1 MSLDHPFIAERIA
14 DAMQSL
20 GGLAEDLPPMMMDA
34 GLHMAEQLV
43 NERKIMAVGFDSFA
57 PLAQLFCNT
66 LMYNNAQQRPA
77 LPALLLN
84 DNTCTIAIAAGE
96 SADNWVIRP
105 LKALGQAGDVLLI
118 LAESANT
125 HRVQTSV
132 AAALG
137 NNISCVVI
145 TADGTALDRSINS
158 NINNNSGV
166 IYLSLDSVNLTRM
179 HELTLFILN
188 CLNDIIDAQLFGSY

>member
-20 GGLAEDLPPMMMDA
+20 GGLAEDLPPIMMDA
-34 GLHMAEQLV
+34 GLHMAEQLI
-43 NERKIMAVGFDSFA
+43 NERKIMALGFDSFA

-66 LMYNNAQQRPA
+66 LMYNNAQHRPA

-84 DNTCTIAIAAGE
+84 DNTCSTTIAAGE
-96 SADNWVIRP
+96 SADSWAIRP
-105 LKALGQAGDVLLI
+105 LKAFGQAGDVLLI

-125 HRVQTSV
+125 HSVQTAV

-145 TADGTALDRSINS
+145 ASDGIRQDISS
-158 NINNNSGV
+158 VNNNDSNA

>member
-20 GGLAEDLPPMMMDA
+20 GGLPEDLPPMMMDA
-34 GLHMAEQLV
+34 GLHMAEQLI
-43 NERKIMAVGFDSFA
+43 NERKIMALGFDSFA
-57 PLAQLFCNT
+57 PLAQLFCNA

-84 DNTCTIAIAAGE
+84 NNTCASAIADDENSDSWA
-96 SADNWVIRP
+96 IRP
-105 LKALGQAGDVLLI
+105 LKALGQAGDILLI
-118 LAESANT
+118 LAESANA
-125 HRVQTSV
+125 HSVQTTV

-137 NNISCVVI
+137 NNISCIVI
-145 TADGTALDRSINS
+145 AADGISHGSSIDNDS
-158 NINNNSGV
+158 RA

>member
-20 GGLAEDLPPMMMDA
+20 GGLAEDLPPFIIVA
-34 GLHMAEQLV
+34 GLNMAQQLI
-43 NERKIMAVGFDSFA
+43 NERKNLALGFDSFA
-57 PLAQLFCNT
+57 PFPQLFCNS

-84 DNTCTIAIAAGE
+84 DNTCSTAIAAGE
-96 SADNWVIRP
+96 SADSWAIRP
-105 LKALGQAGDVLLI
+105 LQAFGQAGDVLLI

-125 HRVQTSV
+125 HSVQTAV
-132 AAALG
+132 TAALG

-145 TADGTALDRSINS
+145 AADGISQDSSSVNNDS
-158 NINNNSGV
+158 NA

>member
-20 GGLAEDLPPMMMDA
+20 GGLAEDLPPIMMDA
-34 GLHMAEQLV
+34 GLHMAEQLI
-43 NERKIMAVGFDSFA
+43 NERKIMALGFDSFA

-84 DNTCTIAIAAGE
+84 DNTCSTTIAAGE
-96 SADNWVIRP
+96 SADSWAIRP
-105 LKALGQAGDVLLI
+105 LKAFGQAGDVLLI

-125 HRVQTSV
+125 HTVQTAV

-145 TADGTALDRSINS
+145 AADGISQDNS
-158 NINNNSGV
+158 SVNNNDSNA

>member
-20 GGLAEDLPPMMMDA
+20 GGLAEDLPPIMMDA
-34 GLHMAEQLV
+34 GLHMAEQLI
-43 NERKIMAVGFDSFA
+43 NERKIMALGFDSFA

-66 LMYNNAQQRPA
+66 LMYNNAQHRPA

-84 DNTCTIAIAAGE
+84 DNTCSTTIAAGE
-96 SADNWVIRP
+96 SADSWAIRP
-105 LKALGQAGDVLLI
+105 LKAFGQAGDVLLI

-125 HRVQTSV
+125 HSVQTAV
-132 AAALG
+132 AAALV

-145 TADGTALDRSINS
+145 ASDGISQDISS
-158 NINNNSGV
+158 VNNNDSNA